1 MDDSLIRQENASA
14 FDSQGG
20 LPVISLT
27 SLKGKKLDVIPKY
40 RVKEIA
46 GKSRWVWTIKG
57 EALLW
62 KLVNAF

>member
-1 MDDSLIRQENASA
+1 M
-14 FDSQGG
+14 
-20 LPVISLT
+20 ISLT

-62 KLVNAF
+62 KHVNAFEGMTTSPKR